1 MRTIIVSAYSCEPL
15 KGSEPAVGWNWVLEL
30 GKRNRVHVITRANNQ
45 TVIEQHL
52 PEEIGSN
59 VVFHYY
65 DTPDIIKNL
74 KHKDKG
80 LYFYNFCWQ
89 IGIVNVAKRIIRSE
103 KVDYILHITFGS
115 VWMPTFLP
123 LLRPRFIWGPMG
135 GGECVPFPFIGVLPF
150 KQRIVQLFRYILNYT
165 DRKSVV

>member
-59 VVFHYY
+59 VVFHY
-65 DTPDIIKNL
+65 PQIRNL
-74 KHKDKG
+74 
-80 LYFYNFCWQ
+80 
-89 IGIVNVAKRIIRSE
+89 
-103 KVDYILHITFGS
+103 
-115 VWMPTFLP
+115 
-123 LLRPRFIWGPMG
+123 
-135 GGECVPFPFIGVLPF
+135 
-150 KQRIVQLFRYILNYT
+150 
-165 DRKSVV
+165 